1 MKDIMETSV
10 VIDRIE
16 VVGSKVPYDLEIRG
30 RINQECD
37 SGDSGEIV
45 RAMHD
50 HGAEFQALVAE
61 AFDRTILARLRDGG
75 GEPAEIGD
83 IEL

>member
-1 MKDIMETSV
+1 METSV

-16 VVGSKVPYDLEIRG
+16 VGGSKVPYGLEIRG

>member
-1 MKDIMETSV
+1 METSV

-16 VVGSKVPYDLEIRG
+16 VVGGKVPYGLEIRG
-30 RINQECD
+30 RINQEF
-37 SGDSGEIV
+37 DSGEIV

-75 GEPAEIGD
+75 GVPAEIGD

>member
-1 MKDIMETSV
+1 METSV

-16 VVGSKVPYDLEIRG
+16 VVGREAPYGLEIRG